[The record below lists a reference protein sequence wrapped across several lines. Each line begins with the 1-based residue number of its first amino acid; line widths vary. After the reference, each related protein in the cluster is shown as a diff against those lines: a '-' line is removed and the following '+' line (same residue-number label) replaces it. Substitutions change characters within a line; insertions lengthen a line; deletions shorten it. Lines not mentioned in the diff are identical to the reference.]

1 MVGVEIALRAGEGEI
16 EGADTQDKLM
26 MEHGGCP
33 L

>member
-26 MEHGGCP
+26 MEHGCP